1 MMNRGDHAGL
11 LLAPVNGV
19 APLDPKF
26 TLVAM

>member
-1 MMNRGDHAGL
+1 MVNPGGHSGL
-11 LLAPVNGV
+11 LFVPVNGV